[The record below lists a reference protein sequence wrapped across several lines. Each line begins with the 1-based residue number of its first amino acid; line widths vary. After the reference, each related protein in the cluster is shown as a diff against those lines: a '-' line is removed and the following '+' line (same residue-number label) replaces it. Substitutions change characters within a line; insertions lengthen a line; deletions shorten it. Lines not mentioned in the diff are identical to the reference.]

1 MGGNHQWNRTKK
13 QSNLHMSWRSDKR
26 FSILIFTLRDN
37 LGLAILDLNYQISIF
52 MKYPILHYL
61 QLWKF
66 PYISYSQQESKYL
79 WHKLQNKQRMEGN

>member
-1 MGGNHQWNRTKK
+1 
-13 QSNLHMSWRSDKR
+13 
-26 FSILIFTLRDN
+26 
-37 LGLAILDLNYQISIF
+37 

-79 WHKLQNKQRMEGN
+79 WHKLQNKQRMEGNSSTKGERGVYTWLLIKVINDFSETHKH